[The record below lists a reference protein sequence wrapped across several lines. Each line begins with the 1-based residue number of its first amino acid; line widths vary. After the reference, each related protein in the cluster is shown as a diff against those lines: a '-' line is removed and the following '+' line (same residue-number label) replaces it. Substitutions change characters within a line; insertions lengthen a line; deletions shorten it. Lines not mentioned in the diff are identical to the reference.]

1 MRPLGIAQSA
11 GFEPTI
17 GKFPLEWELLA
28 RINFFSP
35 GEIPPDLN
43 QMTKLQALFFT
54 QKGSQAALEA
64 HARCR
69 WGPRPGRGLRQ
80 RRRGPQS
87 SASWGRFPHWP
98 QSGVLYSVCCRGS
111 VPKAFCENEQI
122 CVPATSYISPK
133 TTDRRTHVENSGT
146 A

>member
-1 MRPLGIAQSA
+1 MHHLVKSDVFIADAADVQQLFTCELIA
-11 GFEPTI
+11 ALTRAYVCKTLI
-17 GKFPLEWELLA
+17 RLED
-28 RINFFSP
+28 RINFFPP

-111 VPKAFCENEQI
+111 VP
-122 CVPATSYISPK
+122 ISFL
-133 TTDRRTHVENSGT
+133 
-146 A
+146 